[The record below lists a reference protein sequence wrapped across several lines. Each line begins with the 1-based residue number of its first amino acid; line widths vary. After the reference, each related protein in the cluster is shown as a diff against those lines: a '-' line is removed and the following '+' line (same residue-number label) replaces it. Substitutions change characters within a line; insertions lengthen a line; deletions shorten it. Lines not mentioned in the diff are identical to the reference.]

1 MNPRPMPGSF
11 LAAVD
16 MAERAA
22 LVQAGVTRQFPAHT
36 ALFHSGDPSTHVVLL
51 LDGWVK
57 VSASSRNGYEALLA
71 IRGPGDIL
79 GDLSALDEKPR
90 SATVLTLVP
99 VEASVLPRD
108 RFLEFLRRE
117 PGLAVTLLRYLADR
131 LRDADGKRLEF
142 GALSVMER
150 LARHLLALADLHGA
164 SEPDGRDGR
173 DRIVIDIPLSQR
185 ELAGS
190 VGASREAVARVL
202 RILRER
208 HIVTTTRQRIVIVQP
223 QVLQSIGGG
232 VHIDT

>member
-16 MAERAA
+16 GDERAS
-22 LVQAGVTRQFPAHT
+22 LVRAGATRQFPAHT

-57 VSASSRNGYEALLA
+57 VSASSRSGYEALLA
-71 IRGPGDIL
+71 IRGPGDML
-79 GDLSALDEKPR
+79 GELSALDGKPR

-108 RFLEFLRRE
+108 RFLEFLRRQ

-131 LRDADGKRLEF
+131 LRDADSKRLEF

-150 LARHLLALADLHGA
+150 LARHLLALADLHEA
-164 SEPDGRDGR
+164 SERDGRDG
-173 DRIVIDIPLSQR
+173 IVIDIPLSQR

-208 HIVTTTRQRIVIVQP
+208 HIVTTTRQHIVIVQP